1 MGNESIFKVEHLSK
15 IYGGVKAL
23 DDLTL
28 EIGSGFTAITGRSG
42 SGKSTLLS
50 LLGTLEKA
58 DEGKIWFCNQL
69 LSDKNEKELSDF
81 RNKQIG
87 FIFQTYEL
95 EPLYSVY
102 NNVELPMIIAG
113 VNAKERK
120 ERVESLLN
128 QVGLFSMRAKKTGAL
143 SGGEQQR
150 AAIARAFANDPSV
163 ILADEPCGNLDSKNS
178 ETIMDILQES
188 AKSKTVILI
197 THNAEDAKRCSR
209 NIVLCDGKVVSD
221 TTC

>member
-15 IYGGVKAL
+15 LYGAVKAL

-50 LLGTLEKA
+50 LLGTLEQA

-102 NNVELPMIIAG
+102 KNVELPMVIAG
-113 VNAKERK
+113 VHAKERK

-128 QVGLFSMRAKKTGAL
+128 QVGLFSMRTKKTGAL

-178 ETIMDILQES
+178 EAIMDILQES

-221 TTC
+221 TAC